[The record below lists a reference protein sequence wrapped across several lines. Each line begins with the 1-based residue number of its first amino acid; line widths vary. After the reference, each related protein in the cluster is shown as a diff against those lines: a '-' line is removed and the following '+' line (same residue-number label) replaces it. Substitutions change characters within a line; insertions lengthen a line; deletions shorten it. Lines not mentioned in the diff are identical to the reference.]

1 MIIILLFTLG
11 LIQPMPWYNT
21 IPWYAYAMV
30 IPGIDYAMVIP
41 GIDYAMVIPGID
53 YAMVI
58 PGIDYAM
65 VIPGLY
71 LDDYDMSVI
80 YYNTVTM

>member
-30 IPGIDYAMVIP
+30 IPGIDYAMV
-41 GIDYAMVIPGID
+41 
-53 YAMVI
+53 